1 MFREDLEKRLG
12 FKISDS
18 LFKKVLEAATSDI
31 KFNRIGFGKKTSYGQ
46 AIDIAV
52 ICAKVQIKSL

>member
-1 MFREDLEKRLG
+1 MFRNDLEKRLD

-18 LFKKVLEAATSDI
+18 LFEKVLDAATSDI

-46 AIDIAV
+46 AVNIITSCAKAV
-52 ICAKVQIKSL
+52 IRSL